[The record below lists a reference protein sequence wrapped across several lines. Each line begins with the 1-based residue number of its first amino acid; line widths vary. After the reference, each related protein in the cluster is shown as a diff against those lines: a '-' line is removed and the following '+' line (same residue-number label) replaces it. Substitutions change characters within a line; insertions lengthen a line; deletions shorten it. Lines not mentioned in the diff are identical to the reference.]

1 MLIYRKNLF
10 FVTLFFFYS
19 IINSCSPTD
28 NNYYVINKVR
38 VVAAVFQNSALVSGS
53 SFAGTSTQQFP
64 VRLTSSTNSCSSTHF
79 YLVAISPTSEVPT
92 LTINSITAFAIGNN
106 YLSNGGGARGT
117 SAGTSGTSVASSS
130 FFNSSTT
137 TTVQTSPF
145 RLTIF
150 DFPVN
155 CANLTTTNLNSY
167 MSQAKD
173 IPGFQISY
181 TVSSSSSSD
190 NGFYSFYFLPE
201 PTDTWWTSTTFPT
214 NADSNKVTQIKN
226 GLAVTNN
233 PLLIT
238 SISPASNSLVS
249 GSNVNLNI
257 NLNSPTVPSPRDPNN
272 SLYTP
277 SSRVQWYVST
287 GSINLDTASS
297 TTWNPGV
304 GSGNTVG
311 GLVVVRDLLG
321 GVDLKILGPFTTQ

>member
-1 MLIYRKNLF
+1 MLIYRKILF
-10 FVTLFFFYS
+10 SVTLFFLYF

-38 VVAAVFQNSALVSGS
+38 IVAAVFQNSSLASVN
-53 SFAGTSTQQFP
+53 SFSGTSTQQFP
-64 VRLTSSTNSCSSTHF
+64 VRLTSSTNSCATTHF
-79 YLVAISPTSEVPT
+79 YLVALSPTSEVPT

-106 YLSNGGGARGT
+106 YLSNGGGARGV
-117 SAGTSGTSVASSS
+117 SAGVSGTSVASST
-130 FFNSSTT
+130 FFSSSAT
-137 TTVQTSPF
+137 TTVQTTPF
-145 RLTIF
+145 RLTVF
-150 DFPVN
+150 DYTVN
-155 CANLTTTNLNSY
+155 CANLTTTNLNYY
-167 MSQAKD
+167 MTQAKD

-181 TVSSSSSSD
+181 KANSGTSSD

-201 PTDTWWTSTTFPT
+201 PTDTWWTSTTFPA
-214 NADSNKVTQIKN
+214 NADSNKVTKIKN

-238 SISPASNSLVS
+238 SISPANNSTVS
-249 GSNVNLNI
+249 GNSVSLNV

-287 GSINLDTASS
+287 GSINLDTSSS

>member
-1 MLIYRKNLF
+1 MLFYRNIF
-10 FVTLFFFYS
+10 FIVTLLFVYLMT
-19 IINSCSPTD
+19 NSCSPTD

-38 VVAAVFQNSALVSGS
+38 VVAAVFQNSALVSGNS
-53 SFAGTSTQQFP
+53 ISGTSTQQFP
-64 VRLTSSTNSCSSTHF
+64 VRLTSSTNSCTNTHF
-79 YLVAISPTSEVPT
+79 YLVTISPTSEIPT
-92 LTINSITAFAIGNN
+92 LTINSITAYPIGNN
-106 YLSNGGGARGT
+106 YLSNGGGARGV
-117 SAGTSGTSVASSS
+117 SAGTTGTSVSSS
-130 FFNSSTT
+130 TFFSSSTT

-145 RLTIF
+145 RLTVF
-150 DFPVN
+150 DYTVN
-155 CANLTTTNLNSY
+155 CTNLNTTNLNTY
-167 MSQAKD
+167 MSNAKD

-181 TVSSSSSSD
+181 TANSGVSSD

-201 PTDTWWTSTTFPT
+201 PTDSWWTSTTFPT
-214 NADSNKVTQIKN
+214 NANSSKVTQIKN

-233 PLLIT
+233 PLLIN
-238 SISPASNSLVS
+238 SISPSSNSSVS
-249 GSNVNLNI
+249 GSSVSINI
-257 NLNSPTVPSPRDPNN
+257 NLNSPSVPSPRDPNN